1 MYLHH
6 EEKYGS
12 DIKVMAASVSATREF
27 LLSTL
32 NDEKSHCSD
41 NSGDGICL
49 NARPFT
55 GVTAE

>member
-1 MYLHH
+1 M
-6 EEKYGS
+6 
-12 DIKVMAASVSATREF
+12 KVMVASVSATRER

-32 NDEKSHCSD
+32 SSKELDRSD
-41 NSGDGICL
+41 NSGDGDCL